1 MTDDTV
7 SGSTSVTPANWISV
21 RDVRLDLDPFR
32 PGTPVLLRHATIDVP
47 APAFR
52 ELVAA
57 AAFRAGINASGSLA
71 EDRIEL
77 AVNVSLLRVRIAF
90 AASVVGGQL
99 HLTPS
104 GGVPGWLIGQA
115 ATLVNRTEGLTMAR
129 DGRISVDPAP
139 FLPPGVAL
147 PTGITG
153 FTVTPEAIVAT
164 LG

>member
-1 MTDDTV
+1 M
-7 SGSTSVTPANWISV
+7 
-21 RDVRLDLDPFR
+21 RDVRLDLDPYR
-32 PGTPVLLRHATIDVP
+32 PGTPVLVRYAAISVP

-57 AAFRAGINASGSLA
+57 AALRAGINASSSLA

-77 AVNVSLLRVRIAF
+77 AVSVSLLRVRIAF
-90 AASVVGGQL
+90 APSVVSGRL
-99 HLTPS
+99 HLTPR

-129 DGRISVDPAP
+129 DGQITVDPAP
-139 FLPPGVAL
+139 FLPPGIAL

-153 FTVTPEAIVAT
+153 FTVTPEAIDAT